1 MLSENT
7 LVDFRKAAESLYTG
21 KCDIYEYTSVK
32 DAVTKITRKE
42 AHLHA
47 ADVPCRLSYSS
58 KTAAKI
64 GGSVTGISQT
74 IKLFLSPDI
83 NVKEGSKITVKQ
95 DNLTRDYKASGSPAI
110 YPTHQEITLEL
121 FKEMA

>member
-1 MLSENT
+1 MLSEIEMVT
-7 LVDFRKAAESLYTG
+7 LKKILQKAYSG
-21 KCDIYEYTSVK
+21 KCTIYEYSSVK
-32 DAVTKITRKE
+32 DSVTKITRSE
-42 AHLHA
+42 EHLHA

-64 GGSVTGISQT
+64 GGNVTGISQT